1 LELQHQC
8 DDPFSQ
14 SFVGNSRTALGMCPL
29 HHVNVTVDSIC
40 SGSKELQY
48 LHAESSMLPGIA
60 ALQMRREP
68 PYLCARHA
76 HAVEQLGTALRWSAR
91 TGLWRASIQTRFQ

>member
-1 LELQHQC
+1 
-8 DDPFSQ
+8 
-14 SFVGNSRTALGMCPL
+14 
-29 HHVNVTVDSIC
+29 
-40 SGSKELQY
+40 
-48 LHAESSMLPGIA
+48 MLPGIA